1 MAKMRKKPTDDQLL
15 EGGGGGGGF
24 GGRTS
29 IMPKLNKP
37 AKEGFQ
43 YRSPEQTNA
52 KSVTPHPKEDV
63 VGSQRADIGRI
74 RQGLSAP
81 GKTERGRAMQ
91 QEAGGRAIT
100 RTMGRAGAAGA
111 AGLGGAEMGKRLRD
125 RADTEKMR
133 PDAKMGPSMDSE
145 EAPMPKPRPRP
156 RPRPMPTPMP
166 TGSVREGQNENIDD
180 ETRAKAMESVGM
192 KDGGKVS
199 TSAKTMGAY
208 KPRRPG
214 TTYEDSMTS
223 DDIKKMQAQ
232 KDEAATER
240 KTKTAPTTKTEMG
253 KLFAKGG
260 SVSSRA
266 DGIAQRGK
274 TRGKIC

>member
-1 MAKMRKKPTDDQLL
+1 MATMRKKPTDDQLL

-37 AKEGFQ
+37 AKEGYQ

-52 KSVTPHPKEDV
+52 KSMTPHPLEDV

-81 GKTERGRAMQ
+81 GKTERGRTMQ

-111 AGLGGAEMGKRLRD
+111 AGLGGAEIGKRLRD
-125 RADTEKMR
+125 RADEEKMR
-133 PDAKMGPSMDSE
+133 PDVKKESGMGSDM
-145 EAPMPKPRPRP
+145 EAPAPRPRPRP
-156 RPRPMPTPMP
+156 RPRPMPEP
-166 TGSVREGQNENIDD
+166 TSSVREGQNENIDD

-192 KDGGKVS
+192 K
-199 TSAKTMGAY
+199 
-208 KPRRPG
+208 
-214 TTYEDSMTS
+214 
-223 DDIKKMQAQ
+223 
-232 KDEAATER
+232 
-240 KTKTAPTTKTEMG
+240 
-253 KLFAKGG
+253 KGG

>member
-52 KSVTPHPKEDV
+52 KSVLPHPKEDV
-63 VGSQRADIGRI
+63 MGSQRADIGRI

-91 QEAGGRAIT
+91 QEAGGRAIA
-100 RTMGRAGAAGA
+100 RTVGRAAAAGA

-125 RADTEKMR
+125 RADAEKMR
-133 PDAKMGPSMDSE
+133 PDAEMGSSMGPSMGSDM
-145 EAPMPKPRPRP
+145 EAPAPRPRP

-166 TGSVREGQNENIDD
+166 TGSVREGRNENIDD
-180 ETRAKAMESVGM
+180 ETRARAMESVGM
-192 KDGGKVS
+192 KNGG
-199 TSAKTMGAY
+199 
-208 KPRRPG
+208 
-214 TTYEDSMTS
+214 MT
-223 DDIKKMQAQ
+223 KKY
-232 KDEAATER
+232 
-240 KTKTAPTTKTEMG
+240 
-253 KLFAKGG
+253 AKGG

>member
-52 KSVTPHPKEDV
+52 KSVLPHPKEDV
-63 VGSQRADIGRI
+63 MGSQRADIGRI

-100 RTMGRAGAAGA
+100 RTMGRAGAVGA

-125 RADTEKMR
+125 RADAEKMR
-133 PDAKMGPSMDSE
+133 PDAEMGPSMDSNVE
-145 EAPMPKPRPRP
+145 VPAPRPRP
-156 RPRPMPTPMP
+156 RPRPMPTPSP
-166 TGSVREGQNENIDD
+166 TSSMREGRNENIDD
-180 ETRAKAMESVGM
+180 ETRARAMESVGM
-192 KDGGKVS
+192 KNGG
-199 TSAKTMGAY
+199 
-208 KPRRPG
+208 
-214 TTYEDSMTS
+214 MT
-223 DDIKKMQAQ
+223 KKY
-232 KDEAATER
+232 
-240 KTKTAPTTKTEMG
+240 
-253 KLFAKGG
+253 AKGG

>member
-1 MAKMRKKPTDDQLL
+1 MKKIGKKPTDDQLL

-52 KSVTPHPKEDV
+52 KSVLPHPKEDV
-63 VGSQRADIGRI
+63 MASQRADIGRI
-74 RQGLSAP
+74 RQGLNAP

-91 QEAGGRAIT
+91 QEAGGRAIA
-100 RTMGRAGAAGA
+100 RTAGRAAAVGA

-125 RADTEKMR
+125 RADAEKMR
-133 PDAKMGPSMDSE
+133 PDAEMGPSMGSDMDSNVE
-145 EAPMPKPRPRP
+145 VPAPRPRP
-156 RPRPMPTPMP
+156 RPRPMPTPSP
-166 TGSVREGQNENIDD
+166 TSSMREGRNENIDD
-180 ETRAKAMESVGM
+180 ETRARAMESVGM
-192 KDGGKVS
+192 KKGG
-199 TSAKTMGAY
+199 
-208 KPRRPG
+208 
-214 TTYEDSMTS
+214 MT
-223 DDIKKMQAQ
+223 KKY
-232 KDEAATER
+232 
-240 KTKTAPTTKTEMG
+240 
-253 KLFAKGG
+253 AKGG